1 MLEGKGEGTCKASN
15 KDKKRHAQQC
25 HGFTQGVMRYVCMCV
40 CVFVR
45 YVCMCVCV
53 FVCVCKC
60 VGRCVRGK
68 VCAWKG
74 VCVERCL
81 WVGVV
86 IIFFLQTCSCCAQH
100 VALVGRG

>member
-1 MLEGKGEGTCKASN
+1 MQGE
-15 KDKKRHAQQC
+15 QQRQEKTRTAMPWL
-25 HGFTQGVMRYVCMCV
+25 HPRRYALCVHVCLCV
-40 CVFVR
+40 CALCVH
-45 YVCMCVCV
+45 VCLCVC
-53 FVCVCKC
+53 VCVCKC